1 MYCICNWLVS
11 QGRNFR
17 CKVGWWGKNCE
28 KCFPYPGCVNGTCNR
43 PWECNCQKGWGGM
56 LCNERNYA
64 THTTPSK
71 RNVTVIFIELTYCE
85 ENPDT
90 CQNGAKCVSV
100 PHDEGAYRCL
110 CREGTY
116 GRNCEGS
123 DFPLAVMKPAR
134 TNTTTTQ
141 RPNIELTTT
150 AKPEKVALVFAQH
163 VNTTQNGKN
172 YTDNEP

>member
-1 MYCICNWLVS
+1 MARATDRGSATVK
-11 QGRNFR
+11 
-17 CKVGWWGKNCE
+17 KVGE
-28 KCFPYPGCVNGTCNR
+28 
-43 PWECNCQKGWGGM
+43 ECC
-56 LCNERNYA
+56 A
-64 THTTPSK
+64 T
-71 RNVTVIFIELTYCE
+71 NVTMQPTQRRQREMSLDFIELTYCE

-150 AKPEKVALVFAQH
+150 AKPEKVALVFAQD
-163 VNTTQNGKN
+163 TTQNGKN